1 MSKKSL
7 ERAKSLL
14 DEMNSDFFGNAIT
27 LNEQPDGLVDTR
39 TYISRILL
47 ERVRPD
53 PVQPRRVLPDE
64 LHTAFHT
71 ERITPINALREI
83 VRVAKISARQKGRP
97 FENVL
102 DILGKPEEDEVEI
115 TDYSP
120 EERLLHE
127 LVTLAVSIRNDG
139 QVNPITVVEVVN
151 DGYPFY
157 RIETGE
163 RRYWASFLLN
173 EFFPGYSGDRM
184 IDCVIIPPERYSPF
198 RQARENSAREGL
210 SAIAMARQ
218 AALLVIAVNN
228 APIPDQA
235 IGNDFY
241 RQSLDMRIPREYAD
255 LVYNAM
261 GGVGRAQFSLIKNL
275 LRLSDEALEL
285 ADRHH
290 IEEKK
295 LRYVL
300 QIPEPDHIEVIR
312 QIISYNLTAAQ
323 VKELCE
329 AVPDQEQGDTIEII
343 DEPSM
348 PIPPHIKKLVRSTQ
362 KDVLAHDLVRAHVED
377 AKGDT
382 TAAYLRIRQMTIA
395 YQDALSMLGVS
406 LEEQ

>member
-1 MSKKSL
+1 MSKRNLDRAMNLL
-7 ERAKSLL
+7 E
-14 DEMNSDFFGNAIT
+14 EMNSDFFGNAIA
-27 LNEQPDGLVDTR
+27 LNEPVGMVDTR
-39 TYISRILL
+39 AYISRILL

-102 DILGKPEEDEVEI
+102 DILGKPEEQDVEI

-139 QVNPITVVEVVN
+139 QVNPITVVEVEHN
-151 DGYPFY
+151 GYPFY

-163 RRYWASFLLN
+163 RRYWASYLLN
-173 EFFPGYSGDRM
+173 EFFPDYSGDRM

-218 AALLVIAVNN
+218 AALLVITVNN

-235 IGNDFY
+235 VNNDFY
-241 RQSLDMRIPREYAD
+241 RQALEMRIPREFAD

-261 GGVGRAQFSLIKNL
+261 GGIGRAQFSLIKNL

-300 QIPEPDHIEVIR
+300 QIPELDHVEVIR
-312 QIISYNLTAAQ
+312 QIISYNLTGSQ

-329 AVPDQEQGDTIEII
+329 SVPEEQDGGIEII

-362 KDVLAHDLVRAHVED
+362 KDVLVHDLVRAHVED

-382 TAAYLRIRQMTIA
+382 TAAYLRIRQMAIV
-395 YQDALSMLGVS
+395 YQDALNMLGVS